1 MPIRAWLFALV
12 LALSSFSLASPAQ
25 DLYNEVNSVLQQRY
39 GGFSQANLSELKQK
53 YQPELDKV
61 CAQDTACPTNKAVPV
76 IQNLIA
82 ELGDRHTR
90 YFTPPDYA
98 DFQARLRG
106 GNSNRPQI
114 GVQLQT
120 VPGLDGLLI
129 NEVTL
134 GSPADM
140 AGLQRWDR
148 ILSVDGQPFPPTE
161 DDRVPFLREKVGTGS
176 AVRLQIQRGQT
187 TLEVSVQGQQISL
200 LQLPYLKVRP
210 DGVAVL
216 RIPSFTGYNQV
227 GPRIHDLV
235 REAQAKGAKEMVV
248 DLRGNGGGLLSE
260 CLVGAGAF
268 VGDTFRRLKG
278 PNYESEEGYR
288 NGAYFN
294 GAFRSYRVRPATW
307 TGPVNVLVD
316 SKTAS
321 CAEYFAF
328 DLQDRLGATVIGR
341 PTAGVGN
348 TATQVL
354 PLSDGSGIQI
364 TTAQAQRQDGTPYPD
379 HVTPNVLLTDD
390 FKALAEGRDLLL
402 ERAVQLL
409 TADSGAQKP

>member
-1 MPIRAWLFALV
+1 MPKRAWLFALALV
-12 LALSSFSLASPAQ
+12 LSSLALASPAQ
-25 DLYNEVNSVLQQRY
+25 DLYNEVNTILQQRY
-39 GGFSQANLSELKQK
+39 GGFSQADLGALKQK
-53 YQPELDKV
+53 YQPELDKA
-61 CAQDTACPTNKAVPV
+61 CAQDAACPTSQAVPI
-76 IQNLIA
+76 IQNLIS

-90 YFTPPDYA
+90 YFTPPDFA
-98 DFQARLRG
+98 EFQARLRG
-106 GNSNRPQI
+106 GSSNRPQI

-129 NEVTL
+129 SEVTQ
-134 GSPADM
+134 GSPADS

-148 ILSVDGQPFPPTE
+148 ILSVNGQPFPQSE
-161 DDRVPFLREKVGTGS
+161 DDRVPFLRERIGTG
-176 AVRLQIQRGQT
+176 ALVRLEVLRGGQR
-187 TLEVSVQGQQISL
+187 LDVSVQGQQISL
-200 LQLPYLKVRP
+200 LQLPYLKVHP

-235 REAQAKGAKEMVV
+235 REAQAKGAREMVV
-248 DLRGNGGGLLSE
+248 DLRGDGGGLLSE

-278 PNYESEEGYR
+278 PQYQSEEGYR
-288 NGAYFN
+288 SGAYFN
-294 GAFRSYRVRPATW
+294 GAFRNYRVNPANW
-307 TGPVNVLVD
+307 TGPVSVLVD

-328 DLQDRLGATVIGR
+328 DLQERRGAMVIGQ

-354 PLSDGSGIQI
+354 PLSDGSGLQV
-364 TTAQAQRQDGTPYPD
+364 TTAQAQRADGTPYPD
-379 HVTPNVLLTDD
+379 HVTPDVLLADD
-390 FKALAEGRDLLL
+390 FKALADGRDLLL
-402 ERAVQLL
+402 ERAVELL
-409 TADSGAQKP
+409 TGTGAQKP

>member
-1 MPIRAWLFALV
+1 MPKKAWLFALA

-25 DLYNEVNSVLQQRY
+25 DLYNEVNNVLQQRY
-39 GGFSQANLSELKQK
+39 GGFSQANLSDLKGK
-53 YQPELDKV
+53 YQPDLDKA
-61 CAQDTACPTNKAVPV
+61 CAGDAACPTNKAVPV
-76 IQNLIA
+76 IQNLIT

-90 YFTPPDYA
+90 YFTPPDFA

-120 VPGLDGLLI
+120 VPDLDGILI
-129 NEVTL
+129 NEVTV
-134 GSPADM
+134 GSPADT

-148 ILSVDGQPFPPTE
+148 IISVNSRAFPQKE
-161 DDRVPFLREKVGTGS
+161 EDRVPFLREQIGS
-176 AVRLQIQRGQT
+176 GSPVKLQVQRGAQG
-187 TLEVSVQGQQISL
+187 LEVTVQGQQISL

-248 DLRGNGGGLLSE
+248 DLRGDGGGLLSE

-278 PNYESEEGYR
+278 PSYQSEEGYR

-294 GAFRSYRVRPATW
+294 GAFRNYRVNAATW

-316 SKTAS
+316 NKTAS

-328 DLQDRLGATVIGR
+328 DLQDRLGANVIGQ

-364 TTAQAQRQDGTPYPD
+364 TTAQAQRADGTPYPD
-379 HVTPNVLLTDD
+379 HVTPNIRLADD
-390 FKALAEGRDLLL
+390 FKALANGQDVVL

-409 TADSGAQKP
+409 TDSGAQKP